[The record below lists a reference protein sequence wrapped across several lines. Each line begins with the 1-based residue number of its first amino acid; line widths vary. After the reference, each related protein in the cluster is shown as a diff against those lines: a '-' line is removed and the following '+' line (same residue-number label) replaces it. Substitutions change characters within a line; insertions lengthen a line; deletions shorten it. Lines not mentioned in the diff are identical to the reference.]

1 MCGRHFGSVKRDAKI
16 WEDFLKGMGIPF
28 EMPHL
33 KNGRTKVDDTE
44 FCRIFGV
51 YTGLRIDILSIYAY
65 PYSVVLLFY

>member
-1 MCGRHFGSVKRDAKI
+1 M
-16 WEDFLKGMGIPF
+16 KGMGIPF

-65 PYSVVLLFY
+65 RYSVVLLFY